1 MNFWMS
7 KNSFY
12 YKNQKNL
19 VERIIYLFEASVLGN
34 SDSVLLNRNYNV
46 RNCKHKEAVVR
57 IKKLRK
63 KC

>member
-34 SDSVLLNRNYNV
+34 S
-46 RNCKHKEAVVR
+46 R
-57 IKKLRK
+57 IQFYSIEITM
-63 KC
+63 